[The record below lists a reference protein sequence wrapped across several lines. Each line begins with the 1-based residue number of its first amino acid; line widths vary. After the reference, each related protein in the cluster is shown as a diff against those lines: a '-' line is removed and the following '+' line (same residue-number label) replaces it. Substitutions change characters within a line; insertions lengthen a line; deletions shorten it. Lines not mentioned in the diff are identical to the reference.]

1 MMSTGDYSK
10 LREIEGCES
19 LEDIPSDK
27 DLGHVE
33 KFKEF
38 IGFDHVF
45 VQKDP
50 SKAEMSKTFMA
61 ILKLCKKYTSEKK
74 PHMLSYY
81 GGGHG
86 VTNEEQQIITVN
98 SSDPK
103 TALFPIQF
111 KLEYIGK
118 QTDCKVSAFYDCC
131 RVPIMN

>member
-1 MMSTGDYSK
+1 MEQRASQSAMKENLTASSAPQRTIKILWMMSTGDYSK

-86 VTNEEQQIITVN
+86 VTNEE
-98 SSDPK
+98 
-103 TALFPIQF
+103 
-111 KLEYIGK
+111 
-118 QTDCKVSAFYDCC
+118 
-131 RVPIMN
+131 